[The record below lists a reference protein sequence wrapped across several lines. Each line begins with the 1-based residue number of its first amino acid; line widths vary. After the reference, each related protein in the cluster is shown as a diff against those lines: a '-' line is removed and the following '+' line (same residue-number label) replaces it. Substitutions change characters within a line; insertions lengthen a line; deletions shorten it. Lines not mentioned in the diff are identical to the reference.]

1 MKIGVFDS
9 GIGGLTFVKE
19 LFNLVSNIEVVYFAD
34 TLHMPYGNKSKEY
47 IMNRAK
53 IIIDFLKS
61 KNSELIVS
69 ACRTVSSILPEFQN
83 YENIIGVVKSSCL
96 KASQIT
102 KNGNIGIIA
111 TELSIKEKYY
121 EKILSNLNKNFNIY
135 PKACP
140 ELAEIIENNNNLS
153 NQDFNYIKSCISIFS
168 EKNIDTLILG
178 CTHYPIV
185 KKVIAKILKG
195 IKIVDSSIETAKFV
209 SKILKERE
217 NSDFN
222 YNQKK
227 IDIYASNLTDEFKIN
242 AINILIGNMPE
253 IFFLNGEKAASGGA
267 GENFKLILGEV

>member
-19 LFNLVSNIEVVYFAD
+19 LFNLVSNVEVIYFAD
-34 TLHMPYGNKSKEY
+34 TLHMPYGNKSREY
-47 IMNRAK
+47 IINRAK

-61 KNSELIVS
+61 KDSELIVS
-69 ACRTVSSILPEFQN
+69 ACGTVSSILPEFKY
-83 YENIIGVVKSSCL
+83 YESIIGVVKSSCL

-153 NQDFNYIKSCISIFS
+153 NQDFKYIKSCVLVFA

-209 SKILKERE
+209 SKILRGKS
-217 NSDFN
+217 NSGFS

-227 IDIYASNLTDEFKIN
+227 IDIYASNLTDEFKTN
-242 AINILIGNMPE
+242 VVNILNCEVSE
-253 IFFLNGEKAASGGA
+253 INFFQNQ
-267 GENFKLILGEV
+267 

>member
-19 LFNLVSNIEVVYFAD
+19 LFNLVSNVEVVYFAD
-34 TLHMPYGNKSKEY
+34 TLHMPYGNKPKEY

-69 ACRTVSSILPEFQN
+69 ACGTVSSVLPEFQN

-96 KASQIT
+96 KALKIT

-111 TELSIKEKYY
+111 TELSLKEKYY
-121 EKILSNLNKNFNIY
+121 EKILLGLNKNLNIY
-135 PKACP
+135 PRACP
-140 ELAEIIENNNNLS
+140 KLAEIIENNNNNL
-153 NQDFNYIKSCISIFS
+153 NIQDFNYIKSCVAIFA

-178 CTHYPIV
+178 CTHYPII
-185 KKVIAKILKG
+185 KKVITKILKG

-209 SKILKERE
+209 SKILRNKN
-217 NSDFN
+217 NSGFS

-227 IDIYASNLTDEFKIN
+227 IDIYASNLTDEFKTN
-242 AINILIGNMPE
+242 AINILRDDVSK
-253 IFFLNGEKAASGGA
+253 IFFYQAPVKTVMSKSDCLN
-267 GENFKLILGEV
+267 